1 MQSIL
6 NNPKYGP
13 KSELG
18 KLCKPYIF
26 LLLIPVYFRYQHVHI
41 PQVWSSKGNANGNGG
56 GILVS
61 DKFVLAQIVGS
72 KKAQDSF
79 TLVFANTMIAIQ

>member
-18 KLCKPYIF
+18 KLCRHFF
-26 LLLIPVYFRYQHVHI
+26 LLLELIPVYFRYQHVHI
-41 PQVWSSKGNANGNGG
+41 PQVWSSKGNANDGNGG

-61 DKFVLAQIVGS
+61 DKFVLAPIVKS
-72 KKAQDSF
+72 QKESQLPWF
-79 TLVFANTMIAIQ
+79 LRTR